1 MTRTRRATKALPTPA
16 ADRLLPAA
24 LLALPLAKVLAADLT
39 ARLTAASLLT
49 VGDLLHTR
57 QQQLDDATATAI
69 RDALDRVLQDGLRQF
84 AEPAALDFATVRAHL
99 LGPLDDDGRALLGEA
114 LGFDAPPPPRPELAR
129 HHGVELR
136 ELDNRL
142 DRQRDR
148 LRERAGALLSRLR
161 EEVTRELAAFDGV
174 LHPFQ
179 AAKGTLLQVL
189 TAGGNDQ
196 ELGLR
201 VAAFC
206 LPGDVH
212 LHDGVLCGLPP
223 RRFRQLL
230 RTLPALVPQ
239 HRLPLPLD
247 VLLAEL
253 HQHGIDTPRGL
264 LQHVLRRE
272 LHVAIELDA
281 GLGEVAAADPLR
293 PAARLVEILREHGG
307 PMPLADLRFAY
318 RERFRFAGE
327 STLRRHLQR
336 SDAFVHLGADLWS
349 LRCWHQDEL
358 AAVMPI
364 VDRIA
369 RQIATTGGRQHVAD
383 LLRERDD
390 DRTEHLV
397 LDRLG
402 ADPRVRLLGRGD
414 ACAATHNRSRVM
426 EQLLQDFRRAAGDVV
441 LGRFLEN
448 QPAANR
454 RLVERLLRHNRL
466 FVQPAPD
473 RIDTLSNYPF
483 NAERMRRLLQL
494 VTQELQDRAGYAPA
508 SALKTAV
515 DRSDLGGDWLT
526 PELLAD
532 VLRRNGPF
540 EVLPG
545 LLVAHADLALAQ
557 NVVRQARQAMRDAG
571 GPVTVDDVLRARPE
585 LAEFAD
591 CLGELLGRDPLVQ
604 TPDGTW
610 FTLA

>member
-1 MTRTRRATKALPTPA
+1 MTRTRRSPKALPTPA

-24 LLALPLAKVLAADLT
+24 LLELPLAKVFAADL
-39 ARLTAASLLT
+39 AGPLAAASLLT
-49 VGDLLHTR
+49 VGDLLHAR
-57 QQQLDDATATAI
+57 QKQLDDATAAAI
-69 RDALDRVLQDGLRQF
+69 RDGLERVLLDGLRQF
-84 AEPAALDFATVRAHL
+84 AEPVTVDLATVRAHL
-99 LGPLDDDGRALLGEA
+99 LGPLDDAGRALLTEA
-114 LGFDAPPPPRPELAR
+114 LGFDAPPPSRPELAR
-129 HHGVELR
+129 HHGLELR
-136 ELDNRL
+136 ELDERL
-142 DRQRDR
+142 DR
-148 LRERAGALLSRLR
+148 LRERLRERSGALLARLR
-161 EEVTRELAAFDGV
+161 EEITRELAAFDGV
-174 LHPFQ
+174 LLAFQ
-179 AAKGTLLQVL
+179 AAKGTLLQAM
-189 TAGGNDQ
+189 TAGGADQ

-206 LPGDVH
+206 LPGELH
-212 LHDGVLCGLPP
+212 LHDGVLCGMPP

-230 RTLPALVPQ
+230 RTLPSLVPQ

-247 VLLAEL
+247 VVLAEL
-253 HQHGIDTPRGL
+253 HAHGIDTPRGL

-272 LHVAIELDA
+272 LHVAIEIDA
-281 GLGEVAAADPLR
+281 TLGEVAAPDPLR
-293 PAARLVEILREHGG
+293 PAARLVEILLERGG

-327 STLRRHLQR
+327 ATLRRHLQR
-336 SDAFVHLGADLWS
+336 GEAFVRLGPNLWS
-349 LRCWHQDEL
+349 LRRWHQDEL
-358 AAVMPI
+358 AAVRPI
-364 VDRIA
+364 VDRVA
-369 RQIATTGGRQHVAD
+369 RQVSTAGGRQHVAD

-390 DRTEHLV
+390 ERTEYLV

-414 ACAATHNRSRVM
+414 ACAATHSRSRVL

-441 LGRFLEN
+441 LSLFLQN

-454 RLVERLLRHNRL
+454 GLVERLLRHNRL

-494 VTQELQDRAGYAPA
+494 VTQELQNRAGYAPA
-508 SALKTAV
+508 SALKAAV

-545 LLVAHADLALAQ
+545 LLVARADLALAQ